1 MIYSADV
8 LCKYV
13 DDPLWR
19 MTLVDAENGYYDMH
33 QQPRQII
40 GGSGG
45 AGGGWWEN

>member
-19 MTLVDAENGYYDMH
+19 MTPVDAENGYYDID
-33 QQPRQII
+33 QQPRQIL
-40 GGSGG
+40 ST
-45 AGGGWWEN
+45 AGGLWWGRR